1 MSVFELLKRAT
12 TRDQLG
18 HGLLLVS
25 PSLSSVGF
33 EKLLR
38 DFVGFLMCSS
48 RVQEPVPV
56 ACGRC
61 ESCIAF
67 KDSEATEGVHP
78 DLFRLRSD
86 SKSGYSVDQIKELR
100 SSLGL
105 ARSLAAERVII
116 LENAEELGGG
126 GGAAAN
132 ALLKLLEEPR
142 PNTRLLLMSER
153 PEGILATIRSRCQ
166 LFRIPLPSGETQASA
181 LDSEA
186 LERWQPLWNWLEKGF
201 AMRDWPFLGLPP
213 DEDSFFKERE
223 RATEELRA
231 VFWEAWM
238 RSRSVLAN
246 LELDNA
252 RESLRWFDAFQELLS
267 SFRYHGQ
274 GALQWSAFKSRARVL
289 GA

>member
-1 MSVFELLKRAT
+1 MSVFELLKRAA

-25 PSLSSVGF
+25 PSLSSPGF

-38 DFVGFLMCSS
+38 DFVGFLMCSE
-48 RVQEPVPV
+48 RTLEPAPE

-61 ESCIAF
+61 ESCVAF
-67 KDSEATEGVHP
+67 RDSATTEGVHP
-78 DLFRLRSD
+78 DLFRLRPE
-86 SKSGYSVDQIKELR
+86 SKSGYGVDQIKELR
-100 SSLGL
+100 ASLGL

-142 PNTRLLLMSER
+142 PNTRLLLTSER

-166 LFRIPLPSGETQASA
+166 LFRIPLPSDETPSSA
-181 LDSEA
+181 LDTDA
-186 LERWQPLWNWLEKGF
+186 LERWTPLWNWLEKGLPL
-201 AMRDWPFLGLPP
+201 RDWPLLGLPP

-223 RATEELRA
+223 QATEELRA

-238 RSRSVLAN
+238 RSRSVLARLD
-246 LELDNA
+246 LENA
-252 RESLRWFDAFQELLS
+252 RESLRWFEGFQELLS